1 MGNEFMN
8 ILKNKL
14 LIISTILLF
23 VTVSFYG
30 IIRSINN
37 AKRMFATFQADIT
50 INETVVLDNQD
61 VLKVYGGPVI
71 LEKGMTGKILDS
83 FELNWEIRGYE
94 HIHAQFTIKK
104 GTIIEVILEFEPEEN
119 EAAEKSYGNET
130 EECFIQENIIASS
143 PNRIRI
149 DKIENYQEL
158 ISEFK
163 QIRDDYYK
171 KVKQTIVSGSVF
183 AVIIAIVLVAIVWII
198 RFFVRKNNVGKILTI
213 ATTCVDVVMALA
225 ALIELYFTNQY

>member
-1 MGNEFMN
+1 MKIIM
-8 ILKNKL
+8 KNKL

-23 VTVSFYG
+23 VTVSLYG

-37 AKRMFATFQADIT
+37 AKRMFASFQADIT
-50 INETVVLDNQD
+50 VKETVVLDNQD
-61 VLKVYGGPVI
+61 VLKVYGEPVI
-71 LEKGMTGKILDS
+71 LEKGMTGKIFDS
-83 FELNWEIRGYE
+83 FELNGEMHGYE
-94 HIHAQFTIKK
+94 HIHAQFAIKK
-104 GTIIEVILEFEPEEN
+104 GTILYVILELEPEEN
-119 EAAEKSYGNET
+119 EVAENSYGNET
-130 EECFIQENIIASS
+130 EERFIQESTVASY
-143 PNRIRI
+143 PPKIRI

-163 QIRDDYYK
+163 QIRDDYYQ

>member
-1 MGNEFMN
+1 MKIIM
-8 ILKNKL
+8 KNKL

-30 IIRSINN
+30 IIRSVNN
-37 AKRMFATFQADIT
+37 AKRIFESFQADIT
-50 INETVVLDNQD
+50 IKETVVLDNQD
-61 VLKVYGGPVI
+61 VLKDYGEPVI

-83 FELNWEIRGYE
+83 CELNWEIRGYE
-94 HIHAQFTIKK
+94 HIHAQFAIKK

-119 EAAEKSYGNET
+119 EAAEKTYGNET
-130 EECFIQENIIASS
+130 EECFIQENTIASS

-163 QIRDDYYK
+163 QIRDDYYQ

-183 AVIIAIVLVAIVWII
+183 AVIIAIVLVAIVWTI

-225 ALIELYFTNQY
+225 ALIELYFTNQF

>member
-1 MGNEFMN
+1 MKTIM
-8 ILKNKL
+8 KNKL

-23 VTVSFYG
+23 VTVSLYG

-37 AKRMFATFQADIT
+37 AKRMFASFQADIT
-50 INETVVLDNQD
+50 VKETVVLDNQD
-61 VLKVYGGPVI
+61 VLKVYGEPVT
-71 LEKGMTGKILDS
+71 LEKGMTGKIFDS
-83 FELNWEIRGYE
+83 FELNGEIHGYE
-94 HIHAQFTIKK
+94 HIHAQFAIKK
-104 GTIIEVILEFEPEEN
+104 GTILYVILELEPEEN
-119 EAAEKSYGNET
+119 EVAENSYGNET
-130 EECFIQENIIASS
+130 EERFIQESTVASY
-143 PNRIRI
+143 PPKIRI

-163 QIRDDYYK
+163 QIRDDYYQ

-225 ALIELYFTNQY
+225 ALIELYFTNQF

>member
-23 VTVSFYG
+23 VTVSFCG

-61 VLKVYGGPVI
+61 VLKVYGEPVT
-71 LEKGMTGKILDS
+71 LEKGMTGKIFDS
-83 FELNWEIRGYE
+83 FELNGEIHGYE
-94 HIHAQFTIKK
+94 HIHAQFAIKK
-104 GTIIEVILEFEPEEN
+104 GTILYVILELEPEEN
-119 EAAEKSYGNET
+119 EVAENSYGNET
-130 EECFIQENIIASS
+130 EERFIQESTVASY
-143 PNRIRI
+143 PPKIRI

-163 QIRDDYYK
+163 QIRDDYYQ

-183 AVIIAIVLVAIVWII
+183 AVIIAIVLVAIIWII
-198 RFFVRKNNVGKILTI
+198 RLFVRKNNVGKILTI

>member
-30 IIRSINN
+30 IIRSVNN
-37 AKRMFATFQADIT
+37 AKRMFASFHADIT
-50 INETVVLDNQD
+50 IKETVVLDNQD
-61 VLKVYGGPVI
+61 VLKVYGGPVT
-71 LEKGMTGKILDS
+71 LEKGMTGKILDYFS
-83 FELNWEIRGYE
+83 LNREIRGYE
-94 HIHAQFTIKK
+94 HIHAQFAIKK

-119 EAAEKSYGNET
+119 EAAEKTYGNET
-130 EECFIQENIIASS
+130 EECFIQENTIASS

-163 QIRDDYYK
+163 QIRDDYYQ

-183 AVIIAIVLVAIVWII
+183 AVIIAIVLVAIVWTI

-213 ATTCVDVVMALA
+213 ATICVDVVMALA